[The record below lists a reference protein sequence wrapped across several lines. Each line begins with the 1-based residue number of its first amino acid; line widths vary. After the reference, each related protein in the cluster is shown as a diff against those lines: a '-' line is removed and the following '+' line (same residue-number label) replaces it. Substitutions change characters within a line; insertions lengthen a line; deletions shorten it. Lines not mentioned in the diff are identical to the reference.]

1 MAMSEW
7 VFSRSKIPNN
17 SLGPCRG
24 RMKSLFVERKMKKLA
39 LALAVLTLTAPF
51 TPPAFA
57 APDDT
62 DLGFEAA
69 FYRPVYKT
77 SSFGLVLTAT
87 AIVAAGTFTYFT
99 AGAGA
104 PAAATGV
111 STVASWV
118 GAGGSY
124 MAGLSTIGGWFGGNA
139 MLGSAI
145 LNGISLGTV
154 GGMGS
159 WGALSSGQKALALG
173 ATAATTLD
181 GIAIISKPQT
191 QQLEWRVVLPVPLDL
206 ADDRIR
212 TLLDALSEANREVTA
227 IASELDVAKA
237 ELAQQSP
244 KSKKFLELE
253 RTLAAAKAR
262 HEAATEQVNDE
273 IARVMRLG
281 DSNRTT
287 VLMAV
292 IAQNAGRSADFRTL
306 LGGIKLAP
314 LKRRSYLDYLLAVAA
329 LQAGRVTEAE
339 RLLRESSKAASFAI
353 EPPILLAGVVGSRGF
368 ASQESKIDEI
378 VSNADKNFKSNAY
391 MNSASLVSLHY
402 RIGTMALGANRCERA
417 RAAFRKAQAELSTI
431 EKYWSG
437 KDIRNFLDI
446 GEANALHCQGG
457 KSKAHEIFK
466 KVWERTPGRD
476 ARELLCMQY
485 SGGCA
490 K

>member
-1 MAMSEW
+1 
-7 VFSRSKIPNN
+7 
-17 SLGPCRG
+17 
-24 RMKSLFVERKMKKLA
+24 MKSLFGERKMKKLA
-39 LALAVLTLTAPF
+39 VSLAVLTLVALF
-51 TPPAFA
+51 MPPAFA
-57 APDDT
+57 KPDDT

-69 FYRPVYKT
+69 FYRPIHKT
-77 SSFGLVLTAT
+77 SSFGLVVTGT
-87 AIVAAGTFTYFT
+87 VIVAAGTFSFFT

-118 GAGGSY
+118 AGGGAGSY
-124 MAGLSTIGGWFGGNA
+124 MAGLSTVGGWFGGNA

-159 WGALSSGQKALALG
+159 WSALSSGQKALALG
-173 ATAATTLD
+173 ATAATTMD

-191 QQLEWRVVLPVPLDL
+191 QQLEWRVVLPVPRDL
-206 ADDRIR
+206 ADDRTR
-212 TLLDALSEANREVTA
+212 TLLDALNDANREVIA
-227 IASELDVAKA
+227 IASEWDVAKA
-237 ELAQQSP
+237 GLVPGSP
-244 KSKKFLELE
+244 KSKKILELE

-262 HEAATEQVNDE
+262 HTAATEQVNDE
-273 IARVMRLG
+273 LARVMRLG

-292 IAQNAGRSADFRTL
+292 IAQNSGRSADFRTL
-306 LGGIKLAP
+306 LGSIKLAP
-314 LKRRSYLDYLLAVAA
+314 LKRRSYLDYLLAIAA

-339 RLLRESSKAASFAI
+339 RLLRESSKAAKFAI

-378 VSNADKNFKSNAY
+378 ASNADKNFKSNAY

-417 RAAFRKAQAELSTI
+417 RTAFTKAQAELSTI

-446 GEANALHCQGG
+446 GESNALHCQGD
-457 KSKAHEIFK
+457 KSRAHEIFK
-466 KVWERTPGRD
+466 KVWERTSGKD

>member
-1 MAMSEW
+1 
-7 VFSRSKIPNN
+7 
-17 SLGPCRG
+17 
-24 RMKSLFVERKMKKLA
+24 MKSLFVERKMKKLA

-173 ATAATTLD
+173 ATAATTMD

-237 ELAQQSP
+237 
-244 KSKKFLELE
+244 
-253 RTLAAAKAR
+253 R

-306 LGGIKLAP
+306 LGRIKLAP
-314 LKRRSYLDYLLAVAA
+314 LKRRSYLDYLLAIAA

-339 RLLRESSKAASFAI
+339 RLLRESSKAANFAI

-378 VSNADKNFKSNAY
+378 ASNADKNFKSNAY

-446 GEANALHCQGG
+446 GEANALHCQGD

-466 KVWERTPGRD
+466 KVWERTSGRD